1 MLSATTELKHAQKVK
16 EYLVKHNLVN
26 LDFFPV
32 KELGRIYFPI
42 LKKVKVPGA
51 EVVDTKFSFP
61 QKLHEPSLEELLSK
75 VLTKTELELLPQSQE
90 LIGKIMILE
99 IPSELQHKEKQIAQA
114 FLKANKTIETIVRKS
129 EFHSGV
135 YRTRKVKVL
144 AGKNTKETI
153 HSENGIKIKLDIE
166 QAYFSARLAHERLRI
181 AQQVK
186 AGEEVLVMF
195 SGVAPYPLVIA
206 RNSKARLIY
215 GIEINPSAHQY
226 ALQNVEMNC
235 FGHRIIIYNGDVRQV
250 VPQHFR
256 GKRFNRIVM
265 PLPKTGEEF
274 LDAALPLAKKKGMIH
289 LYAFLTEADINPEKK
304 RIVELCAKRG
314 YEVKILDAVKCGQFS
329 PKLFRICFDMRL
341 S

>member
-42 LKKVKVPGA
+42 IKKVKVPSA

-61 QKLHEPSLEELLSK
+61 AKRHEPSLEELLSK
-75 VLTKTELELLPQSQE
+75 VLSKTELELLPKSQE
-90 LIGKIMILE
+90 IIGKLMILE
-99 IPSELQHKEKQIAQA
+99 IPVELQHKEKQIAQA
-114 FLKANKTIETIVRKS
+114 FLKANKSIETIVRKS
-129 EFHSGV
+129 EFHFGV

-144 AGKNTKETI
+144 AGKNTTETI

-181 AQQVK
+181 AQLVK

-206 RNSKARLIY
+206 RNSKARIIY
-215 GIEINPSAHQY
+215 GIEINPSAHLY
-226 ALQNVEMNC
+226 ALQNVELNN
-235 FGHRIIIYNGDVRQV
+235 FGHRIIIYLGDVRSV
-250 VPQHFR
+250 VPKHFR

-274 LDAALPLAKKKGMIH
+274 LDVALPLVKKKGMIH
-289 LYAFLTEADINPEKK
+289 LYAFLPEEAIALEKK
-304 RIVELCAKRG
+304 RITELCAKRG
-314 YEVKILDAVKCGQFS
+314 YGVKILDAVKCGQFS
-329 PKLFRICFDMRL
+329 PKLFRVCFDMRV